1 VGCNLPE
8 LSVRLALGEKL
19 SPKPPTPAGVL
30 FIRYAEEAIVSL
42 ADFENITVLGET
54 LRFGAYA

>member
-8 LSVRLALGEKL
+8 LLVKLALGETL
-19 SPKPPTPAGVL
+19 IPAPPTAAGVL

-42 ADFENITVLGET
+42 ADFENITVWGET
-54 LRFGAYA
+54 LHTGAFA

>member
-1 VGCNLPE
+1 
-8 LSVRLALGEKL
+8 
-19 SPKPPTPAGVL
+19 L